1 MKVQTKH
8 LRDVLLRYIGYIFKL
23 DEAKRPEDHNK
34 EDPDNQPD
42 VKSEESAIEMSED
55 FDAKAQDLEDVDKE
69 KDNEEDDGG
78 DEEEIDKQM
87 GEVDDMDN
95 DKLDEQMWGSDL
107 EDNGDEV
114 GDNKLNNNIIDEF
127 EKADIHS
134 VSA

>member
-1 MKVQTKH
+1 
-8 LRDVLLRYIGYIFKL
+8 LLRYIGNVFKL

-42 VKSEESAIEMSED
+42 VKSEENAIEMSED

-69 KDNEEDDGG
+69 RDNEDDDGG

-95 DKLDEQMWGSDL
+95 DKLDEQMWGSDE

-114 GDNKLNNNIIDEF
+114 GDNKLNDNNLLLSLRKTCF
-127 EKADIHS
+127 HS